1 MPNAAMSCQ
10 PIGQR
15 YSPYPNAQAILSGK
29 QPTPISIP
37 LRFPFLPLNPYIH
50 AMADSTFRHPYRVT
64 YADCTLANHIYYA
77 RYLNLLEAA
86 RGEFFRHIGK
96 PLLELQNTGIIF
108 PVIECRLRYRG
119 AARYDDLLTIE
130 LWLTE
135 LARVRLTFEHRVL
148 GPDGR
153 ELIEAFTMHACTTVD
168 DKPRRLPEDLTAA
181 LGPYVHRSA

>member
-1 MPNAAMSCQ
+1 
-10 PIGQR
+10 
-15 YSPYPNAQAILSGK
+15 
-29 QPTPISIP
+29 
-37 LRFPFLPLNPYIH
+37 
-50 AMADSTFRHPYRVT
+50 MASSTFRYPHRVT
-64 YADCTLANHIYYA
+64 YADCTIGNHIYYA

-86 RGEFFRHIGK
+86 RGEFLRHVGK
-96 PLLELQNTGIIF
+96 PFLELQTAGVIF

-135 LARVRLTFEHRVL
+135 LARVRLTFEYRVL

-153 ELIEAFTMHACTTVD
+153 ELVDATTMNACTNVD

-181 LGPYVHRSA
+181 LGPYTHRAGD